1 MHQYVHQYVSA
12 REYRHILMHS
22 TLTCVSPTHN
32 TRMHVHAA
40 SSPWGGWESLP
51 HPSEMIADGEYVIG
65 AEEEMFSGL
74 TLQEVAVLHPEAI
87 AMDCS

>member
-1 MHQYVHQYVSA
+1 
-12 REYRHILMHS
+12 MHS